1 MLSAPKLDKIEIA
14 PRTLPGHKLC
24 RSEAVKEFRQ
34 AVHGRVPATT
44 STHPLAW
51 PRGAFG
57 PMAIICRPLAIIG
70 LLLKDILVCF
80 PVLRLSEANQDEFG
94 ATLDAQ
100 GTKEKWLEAKWLRE
114 RVMIDQDMV
123 QDFVHQQYET
133 ESFQFQYEGGTRN
146 AATRKKPNIS

>member
-1 MLSAPKLDKIEIA
+1 
-14 PRTLPGHKLC
+14 
-24 RSEAVKEFRQ
+24 
-34 AVHGRVPATT
+34 
-44 STHPLAW
+44 
-51 PRGAFG
+51 
-57 PMAIICRPLAIIG
+57 MAIICRPLAIIG
-70 LLLKDILVCF
+70 LLLKDILQCMLS
-80 PVLRLSEANQDEFG
+80 VLRLSEANQDESG
-94 ATLDAQ
+94 ATLDVQ